1 MEMIRI
7 DPEKLLILRKG
18 KGITQ
23 KEMAEWLNINQGG
36 YSRKETVGDFTEDE
50 INRISKKLHVKSE
63 EFAQRGEYELKDIYQ
78 FLAENAIRQESIMR
92 IVLTVVGELL
102 AEKKGVPV
110 GTLLNKLTE
119 EVNHLSAKQLEKLKP
134 K

>member
-36 YSRKETVGDFTEDE
+36 YSRKETLGDFTEDE
-50 INRISKKLHVKSE
+50 INRISKKLHVKTE
-63 EFAQRGEYELKDIYQ
+63 AFAQRGEYELKDIYQ
-78 FLAENAIRQESIMR
+78 FLAENAIRQESIMKV
-92 IVLTVVGELL
+92 VLTVVGELL

-110 GTLLNKLTE
+110 GTLLSKLTE
-119 EVNHLSAKQLEKLKP
+119 EVNLQSAKHLEKLKQ